1 MGIYLIHY
9 THLMAELDTDNFEE
23 LVMFSSNPDP
33 NIPAPPINPDP
44 NINPDLQNIPAPPIN
59 PDMPNHD
66 PNASNPS
73 ATNMVTTGGSH
84 AGKRLPTAFN
94 PAGSAGRRR
103 RTNRAYRERER
114 RRQLRNDLGPKT
126 KVRKVLP
133 MNRDNAGQPIRRRTA
148 SSSYLYSTNL
158 TVSHCI
164 ARD

>member
-23 LVMFSSNPDP
+23 LVMFGSNPDP

-59 PDMPNHD
+59 P
-66 PNASNPS
+66 S
-73 ATNMVTTGGSH
+73 ATNTVTTGGSH
-84 AGKRLPTAFN
+84 AGKRLPTALN